1 MGISYNEIFLKINS
15 QSTNNGIENEF
26 NANIINP
33 DIKNNLSIFHEW
45 HINDINNLIDIIPC
59 TKYNETYLSVFFLLL
74 ILLYSGL
81 NFLQQLIELIKS
93 ILIIFI
99 QTY

>member
-45 HINDINNLIDIIPC
+45 PINDINNLIEIIPC
-59 TKYNETYLSVFFLLL
+59 TKYNETYLSVLL
-74 ILLYSGL
+74 ILIYSGL
-81 NFLQQLIELIKS
+81 NFLLQLIELIKS
-93 ILIIFI
+93 ILKNFI